1 VPRGWASIERKA
13 DQGACGGPAPGGS
26 GPARLSE
33 QQVAEHAK
41 ALIAAGMDAAGFA
54 EALREDGYAVPACV
68 TNPKPRTGELADLLA
83 KAAQALRGR

>member
-1 VPRGWASIERKA
+1 
-13 DQGACGGPAPGGS
+13 
-26 GPARLSE
+26 
-33 QQVAEHAK
+33 
-41 ALIAAGMDAAGFA
+41 MDAAGFA